1 MNNHKEYYIEKLPM
15 HLQHLVPTEPL
26 RIEKDYEKDYFI
38 KCTKS
43 SIDIEDYNRVLYHT
57 LYLAFVF

>member
-15 HLQHLVPTEPL
+15 YLQYLVPTEPL

-43 SIDIEDYNRVLYHT
+43 SIDIEDYNRVLYHI
-57 LYLAFVF
+57 LLLIYKY